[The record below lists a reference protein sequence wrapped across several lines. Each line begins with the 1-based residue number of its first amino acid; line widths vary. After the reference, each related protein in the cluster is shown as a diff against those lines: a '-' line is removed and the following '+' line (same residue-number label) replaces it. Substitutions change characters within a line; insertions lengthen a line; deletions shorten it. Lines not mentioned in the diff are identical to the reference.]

1 MRIFTEITEQI
12 NISEVDQ
19 LAQVT
24 VNGAF
29 EIELFINNRTVYM
42 MYNDNTYECNGSAS
56 VIQTLNSIIQSDGC
70 TVVDVKAYGNMPF
83 TGELDEFNEL
93 SWHDIKDT
101 YGVIQFDVIT
111 L

>member
-1 MRIFTEITEQI
+1 MHIFTEITEQI
-12 NISEVDQ
+12 NMREVDQ
-19 LAQVT
+19 LAQVR

-29 EIELFINNRTVYM
+29 EIELFINDRTVYM

-70 TVVDVKAYGNMPF
+70 AVVDVETYGNMPF
-83 TGELDEFNEL
+83 TGSLDEFNEL
-93 SWHDIKDT
+93 TWHDIKDT
-101 YGVIQFDVIT
+101 YSAIQFNVIT